1 MLHVYT
7 GLGKGKTTAALGL
20 ALRAIGWRKKV
31 LFVQLFKGRETG
43 EKIMLEYLA
52 SQGFP
57 ISYIQAGTRH
67 FISLEKPKPEEIE
80 IVRRGIEQA
89 FIKIKTFRPDIVVFD
104 EINVAL
110 MYNVIDLRHAFELI
124 DECKKMNAEIVFTGR
139 YAPREIID
147 VADLVTEMVKV
158 KHYFDKG
165 IRARRGIEY

>member
-57 ISYIQAGTRH
+57 VNCIQAGTRH
-67 FISLEKPKPEEIE
+67 FISLEKPKPEEVE
-80 IVRRGIEQA
+80 IVRRGINQA

-110 MYNVIDLRHAFELI
+110 MYDVISLRQAFELI
-124 DECKKMNAEIVFTGR
+124 NECEKIDAEIIFTGR

-147 VADLVTEMVKV
+147 AADLVTEMMKV